1 MSGFRSTHAPRTGI
15 TAQVI
20 HDLGR
25 GMTVREC
32 ADAHHLPE
40 AFIAQIAEFARAR
53 GELDLVVLDRGCVT
67 KGMCTPDPESV
78 ICAGCPLAAPHAR
91 RTPAWRAWFR
101 TRRHTDRRTGGIP
114 PTGESAK

>member
-1 MSGFRSTHAPRTGI
+1 MSEFRSTHAPRTGI

-40 AFIAQIAEFARAR
+40 AFIAQIVEFARAR
-53 GELDLVVLDRGCVT
+53 GELDGVALDRGCVT
-67 KGMCTPDPESV
+67 KGMCTPNPDSV
-78 ICAGCPLAAPHAR
+78 ICACCPLAAPNAR
-91 RTPAWRAWFR
+91 RTPVWRAWFR
-101 TRRHTDRRTGGIP
+101 ARRHTDR
-114 PTGESAK
+114 

>member
-1 MSGFRSTHAPRTGI
+1 MSEFRSTHAPRTGI

-40 AFIAQIAEFARAR
+40 AFIAQIVELARAR
-53 GELDLVVLDRGCVT
+53 GALAVVGVDRGWVS
-67 KGMCTPDPESV
+67 KRQCTP
-78 ICAGCPLAAPHAR
+78 
-91 RTPAWRAWFR
+91 
-101 TRRHTDRRTGGIP
+101 
-114 PTGESAK
+114 

>member
-1 MSGFRSTHAPRTGI
+1 MSEFRSTHAPRTGI

-40 AFIAQIAEFARAR
+40 AFIAQISSSPAHVANSTWWRS
-53 GELDLVVLDRGCVT
+53 T
-67 KGMCTPDPESV
+67 
-78 ICAGCPLAAPHAR
+78 AGA
-91 RTPAWRAWFR
+91 
-101 TRRHTDRRTGGIP
+101 
-114 PTGESAK
+114 

>member
-1 MSGFRSTHAPRTGI
+1 MSEFRSTHAPRTGI

-40 AFIAQIAEFARAR
+40 AFIAQIVEFGRAP
-53 GELDLVVLDRGCVT
+53 GDQDRVCRDHRCGN
-67 KGMCTPDPESV
+67 KGKWPP
-78 ICAGCPLAAPHAR
+78 P
-91 RTPAWRAWFR
+91 PA
-101 TRRHTDRRTGGIP
+101 
-114 PTGESAK
+114 

>member
-1 MSGFRSTHAPRTGI
+1 MSEFRSTHAPRTGI

-40 AFIAQIAEFARAR
+40 AFIAQIVEFARAH
-53 GELDLVVLDRGCVT
+53 GELDVVALDRGCVT
-67 KGMCTPDPESV
+67 KGMCTPDPDSV
-78 ICAGCPLAAPHAR
+78 ICAGCPLAAPNTR
-91 RTPAWRAWFR
+91 RTPVWRAWFR
-101 TRRHTDRRTGGIP
+101 ARRHTDR
-114 PTGESAK
+114 

>member
-1 MSGFRSTHAPRTGI
+1 MSEFRSTHAPRTGI

-40 AFIAQIAEFARAR
+40 AFIAQIVEFARAR
-53 GELDLVVLDRGCVT
+53 GELDVVALDRECVT
-67 KGMCTPDPESV
+67 KGMCTPNPDSV
-78 ICAGCPLAAPHAR
+78 ICAGCPLAAPNAR
-91 RTPAWRAWFR
+91 RTPVWRAWLR
-101 TRRHTDRRTGGIP
+101 ARRHTDR
-114 PTGESAK
+114 

>member
-1 MSGFRSTHAPRTGI
+1 MSEFRSTHAPRTGI

-40 AFIAQIAEFARAR
+40 AFIAQIVALARAR
-53 GELDLVVLDRGCVT
+53 G
-67 KGMCTPDPESV
+67 
-78 ICAGCPLAAPHAR
+78 
-91 RTPAWRAWFR
+91 
-101 TRRHTDRRTGGIP
+101 
-114 PTGESAK
+114 

>member
-1 MSGFRSTHAPRTGI
+1 MSEFRSTHAPRTGI

-40 AFIAQIAEFARAR
+40 AFIAQIVELAPPP
-53 GELDLVVLDRGCVT
+53 GELDVGGLDRRVGTQRKCPPPP
-67 KGMCTPDPESV
+67 GWV
-78 ICAGCPLAAPHAR
+78 ICAGCPLAAPNTR
-91 RTPAWRAWFR
+91 RTPVWRAWFR
-101 TRRHTDRRTGGIP
+101 ARRHTDR
-114 PTGESAK
+114 

>member
-1 MSGFRSTHAPRTGI
+1 MSEFRSTHAPRTGI

-40 AFIAQIAEFARAR
+40 AFIAQIVEFAHGANSTWWRS
-53 GELDLVVLDRGCVT
+53 T
-67 KGMCTPDPESV
+67 
-78 ICAGCPLAAPHAR
+78 AGA
-91 RTPAWRAWFR
+91 
-101 TRRHTDRRTGGIP
+101 
-114 PTGESAK
+114 